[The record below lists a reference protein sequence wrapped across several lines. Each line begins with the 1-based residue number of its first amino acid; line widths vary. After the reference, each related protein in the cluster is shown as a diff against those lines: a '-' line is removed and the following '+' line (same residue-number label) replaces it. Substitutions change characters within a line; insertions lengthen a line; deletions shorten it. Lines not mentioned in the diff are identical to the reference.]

1 MSAATTQGQTANGSD
16 APKEQVVATPGPELD
31 AALDDAVVQLTRVK
45 ENVDQAA
52 SDFAKLRQ
60 GIPNYNEVIADIR
73 QQQMSINHACEAA
86 ATSAQTIVSDVEQA
100 AERLCSSIDEEIL
113 TIKSVMGGETPEV
126 PAQGQ
131 QPVPPQQPAPAASAQ
146 PQVTPTMAGLNA
158 GGQMGLQS
166 GLHPGVMPSVA
177 GSPSQEMVAVQVAD
191 ALRDYLQREIKR
203 EISEQFGP
211 INQKLMEIVV
221 GHLQERGRDR

>member
-1 MSAATTQGQTANGSD
+1 MSAATTQGRTANGSD
-16 APKEQVVATPGPELD
+16 VPKEQVVATPGPELD

-113 TIKSVMGGETPEV
+113 TIKSVMGGGAPDA
-126 PAQGQ
+126 PIQGGQ
-131 QPVPPQQPAPAASAQ
+131 QAQPSQPEPAAAQ

-191 ALRDYLQREIKR
+191 ALRDYLRREIKR